1 MSLRDQIVLITG
13 ASSGIGRETALHLA
27 REGAIP
33 VLTARS
39 VDKLEEAAAEIR
51 ERYGIEA
58 FVLRMDVRSEQEVGH
73 AVAEVI
79 ERHGRVDILINC
91 SGYGVFDPVA
101 TMAMKDYEGMMDV
114 NFLGVVRVTKAVL
127 PGMLQRNR
135 GHIIQIS
142 SLAGFVAGPRHSG
155 YAASK
160 FAVMGFSEALS
171 YELDGTGVHVTTI
184 NPGPVETPFFD
195 HADRSAIPDFVPAL
209 TSDQVAATIL
219 RATQEKKS
227 LYIIPRPLSF
237 AIKLRYLFPA
247 LYKKFTFAGIRYAER
262 KTLPRSR

>member
-1 MSLRDQIVLITG
+1 MRLRDQIVLITG

-33 VLTARS
+33 VLAARS
-39 VDKLEEAAAEIR
+39 VEKLQEAAAEIR
-51 ERYGIEA
+51 EQTGIEA
-58 FVLRMDVRSEQEVGH
+58 HVLRMDVQSEQEVLR

-79 ERHGRVDILINC
+79 ERYGRVDILINC

-101 TMAMKDYEGMMDV
+101 TMAMRDYEGMIDV
-114 NFLGVVRVTKAVL
+114 NYLGVVRVTKAVL
-127 PGMLQRNR
+127 PGMLQRDQ

-195 HADRSAIPDFVPAL
+195 HADRSAIPDFVPSL

-219 RATQEKKS
+219 RATREKKS
-227 LYIIPRPLSF
+227 LYIIPRPLSLGV
-237 AIKLRYLFPA
+237 KLRYLFPA
-247 LYKKFTFAGIRYAER
+247 LYKRLTLAGIRFTEKKNAPS
-262 KTLPRSR
+262 K